1 LAIAVGSR
9 TRYSIR
15 NWNLAKAGPEAKKA
29 VSLVVK
35 VSAVRERGSS
45 IVPEFRNKPHKK

>member
-15 NWNLAKAGPEAKKA
+15 NWNLAKAGPEAKK
-29 VSLVVK
+29 SGCFGG
-35 VSAVRERGSS
+35 EGFGGS
-45 IVPEFRNKPHKK
+45 